1 MAFEKMTERELFDKF
16 WSLYGLALGSVPIK
30 TRNKIGA
37 RMLRIELE
45 TGLVLYFL
53 YYDETNWNLG
63 TKPYRNRPKKQIYSQ
78 VRKDLKDGDSLIDA
92 FKKIY
97 RVNDPKDEFGGVSLE
112 EAIQEMKIAEA
123 KGFNEGF
130 RELKTKSNEAITGCN
145 QWENIEREAEAMA
158 NQPLEPI
165 DWVKEDPEV
174 VMDSYPPSAE

>member
-16 WSLYGLALGSVPIK
+16 WSLYGLALGSVPIR

-63 TKPYRNRPKKQIYSQ
+63 TKPYRNQPKKRLYKKMNQ
-78 VRKDLKDGDSLIDA
+78 KLKTENTFNDLKKALETLPPET
-92 FKKIY
+92 
-97 RVNDPKDEFGGVSLE
+97 NLTME
-112 EAIQEMKIAEA
+112 EAILQMKIAEA
-123 KGFNEGF
+123 KGLHEGF
-130 RELKTKSNEAITGCN
+130 SELKTRSNEVITTCN

-174 VMDSYPPSAE
+174 IMASYPPSAE